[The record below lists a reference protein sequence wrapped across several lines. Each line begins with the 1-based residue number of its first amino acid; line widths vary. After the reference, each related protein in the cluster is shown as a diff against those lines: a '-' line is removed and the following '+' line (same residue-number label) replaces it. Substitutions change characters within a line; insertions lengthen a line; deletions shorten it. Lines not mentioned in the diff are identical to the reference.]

1 MQIKGFLFDVDG
13 VLFDSMPQHAK
24 SWIVAFKEKG
34 IRLPA
39 KHVYLLE
46 GMTEVEAVVRLA
58 DAVNVKLSEADQDDI
73 VERKRFLFNQYKNPK
88 LTKGAK
94 RLFDYLK
101 QKKFKVGIV
110 TGSNQTKTVHLIK
123 HNFSV
128 SKSQMVTGADVVHGK
143 PDPEPYLAGL
153 KKINLKP
160 EQVLVVENAPLGIES
175 ARRAGIRVVAL
186 KTGLLS
192 AKELKKCDASWVF
205 NNCAEVLK
213 KIDTI
218 VQ

>member
-46 GMTEVEAVVRLA
+46 GMTEVEAVLRLA

-88 LTKGAK
+88 LTKGVK
-94 RLFDYLK
+94 
-101 QKKFKVGIV
+101 
-110 TGSNQTKTVHLIK
+110 
-123 HNFSV
+123 
-128 SKSQMVTGADVVHGK
+128 
-143 PDPEPYLAGL
+143 
-153 KKINLKP
+153 
-160 EQVLVVENAPLGIES
+160 
-175 ARRAGIRVVAL
+175 
-186 KTGLLS
+186 
-192 AKELKKCDASWVF
+192 
-205 NNCAEVLK
+205 
-213 KIDTI
+213 
-218 VQ
+218 